1 MKRLVAVCM
10 VWASLATVLVAETEV
25 VNGVTWNYQIVQG
38 EAVISAPAIPE
49 TTQGAITIPECLG
62 GLPVTAIEHN
72 AFTGCRA
79 LNTINLPSTVK
90 SIGDR
95 VFFGCEAL
103 ESVTLPEGV
112 TALGEE
118 VFKDCPRLTTLHLP
132 ASVSNLDPTT
142 FAHSAITTLT
152 IDERNP
158 HYRLIAP
165 FICSKDGTQWFGI
178 WGSPTTLRT
187 PPCVTTIA
195 AATLSETSVTSIS
208 LSASVT
214 AIATGAFGNCATLQS
229 IHVDDANPMY
239 ASKNGLLLSKDGK
252 TLLAIPGGLKIARI
266 PDGVTTIGSRVS
278 WGDSEQRSVLVPK
291 SVTTI
296 CAFAFCAQHNPALLF
311 EGAPPTIHEQ
321 GLGFPW
327 LWYCDEMAHAWER
340 QMAEGKLNH
349 PAFKI
354 GDNNNDGKADWND
367 WLDEHSN
374 K

>member
-10 VWASLATVLVAETEV
+10 IWASLATVLVAETEV
-25 VNGVTWNYQIVQG
+25 VNGVAWNYQIVNG
-38 EAVISAPAIPE
+38 EAVISKFAIPE
-49 TTQGAITIPECLG
+49 TTQDAITIPECLG

-72 AFTGCRA
+72 AFTGCRV
-79 LNTINLPSTVK
+79 LKTIDLPSTVK

-132 ASVSNLDPTT
+132 ASISNLDPTT
-142 FAHSAITTLT
+142 FARSAITTLT

-165 FICSKDGTQWFGI
+165 FICSKDGTQWLGI

-187 PPCVTTIA
+187 PPCVTAIA
-195 AATLSETSVTSIS
+195 AATLSEHSVTSIS

-214 AIATGAFGNCATLQS
+214 AIATGAFGNCATLLS
-229 IHVDDANPMY
+229 IHVDDANPVY

-252 TLLAIPGGLKIARI
+252 TLLAIPGGLKIAHI

-278 WGDSEQRSVLVPK
+278 WGDSEQRTVLVPK

-296 CAFAFCAQHNPALLF
+296 RAFAFCARLSPDLLF
-311 EGAPPTIHEQ
+311 EGEPPTIHEQ
-321 GLGFPW
+321 SLYFPW
-327 LWYCDEMAHAWER
+327 LWYCDEMENAWER
-340 QMAEGKLNH
+340 QILEGKLH
-349 PAFKI
+349 HHAFKI
-354 GDNNNDGKADWND
+354 GDLNKDGKSDWND